1 MSERLP
7 IYEIEREIVARLQT
21 DRRLIL
27 SAPTGSGKSTQ
38 VPQMLLKHG
47 LLGTGQ
53 VVILQPRRLAARLLA
68 SRVAQELGVRLG
80 DEVGYQIRFEN
91 CTSSKTRIRFVTE
104 GVLLRQLIDDPQ
116 LRGVTALL
124 FDEFHERH
132 LYGDITLA
140 RALDLQEQQRPDL
153 KIAVMSAT
161 LNAGELERYLSVVNP
176 INPTMVGRTPH
187 PGPLPIGSA
196 DSADAEREKRSQ
208 RVGDGAPQVVEG
220 AFGKS
225 QSLLTSA
232 ATADFRCSTLSSE
245 GRTFPVEVEYLPHRM
260 GLNGPPVWELAAEQ
274 FARYINSGGEGDV
287 LVFMPGG
294 FEISQT
300 IEAIRYMKEA
310 NGFIVLPLHG
320 ELQPKDQD
328 AAVARYDRRK
338 VVVATNVAE
347 TSITIDGVRLVIDSG
362 LARVARYDANRG
374 INTLLIDK
382 ISQANADQRTGRAG
396 RTAPGTCVR
405 LWSRAEHDE
414 RAPHEMPEIRRLDLC
429 EVVLTLKAAGVD
441 DLRKFRWLE
450 KPDEISLTH
459 AEELLEDLGAIKRG
473 SAAAP
478 AAADS
483 APLSVTGD
491 ALGRSNVSGGAPD
504 TTREGA
510 RAPQLQITAIG
521 RKMLAFPLH
530 PRYARM
536 LLAAQEYGCVHQAC
550 LVAALTQGRDLLLR
564 NCGKEVDTARED
576 LLGEKASSDF
586 WIVMRAWSFAFNNQ
600 FRVDACRKLGIH
612 AVTAKQVG
620 PLFDQFLRIAK
631 DEGLD
636 TRPNEVKDE
645 NLQKC
650 ILIGFSDRVGKRMDQ
665 GTLRCELV
673 HGRRGVLSRDSKVQ
687 TPLLVVAEIREVEG
701 RDREVNTIL
710 SLATA
715 IEVEW
720 LKELFP
726 GDITRDVHVQ
736 FDAREKR
743 VLAAELLRFRDL
755 ALAAKRIDP
764 PPAEAAARLLAEE
777 VTAGRLLL
785 PNWDHSV
792 EQWLARLDLLCKQA
806 ADLQLPAITEDDKKH
821 IIAELCHGAVS
832 YKDIKEREV
841 KPVVMGWLSHAQREL
856 LDKHAPER
864 LTLSNGRTPK
874 VSYEPGKAPFISLR
888 IQELYDV
895 NQTPKVALGR
905 VPVTVHILT
914 PGMKPIQVT
923 QDLASFWREHYPK
936 IKSELARKYPRHLWR

>member
-1 MSERLP
+1 MADRLP
-7 IYEIEREIVARLQT
+7 IYDIEHELLARLHA
-21 DRRLIL
+21 DKRLIL

-38 VPQMLLKHG
+38 VPQMLLRHG
-47 LLGTGQ
+47 LLGNGQ
-53 VVILQPRRLAARLLA
+53 VVVLQPRRLATRLLA
-68 SRVAQELGVRLG
+68 ARVAAELGVKLG
-80 DEVGYQIRFEN
+80 EEVGYQIRFEN
-91 CTSSKTRIRFVTE
+91 VTSAKTKIRFVTE
-104 GVLLRQLIDDPQ
+104 GILLRQMIADPH
-116 LRGVTALL
+116 LAGVAAIL

-140 RALDLQEQQRPDL
+140 RALDEQERQRPDL
-153 KIAVMSAT
+153 MLCVMSAT
-161 LNAGELERYLSVVNP
+161 LNAGELEKYLSPCATVV
-176 INPTMVGRTPH
+176 
-187 PGPLPIGSA
+187 
-196 DSADAEREKRSQ
+196 
-208 RVGDGAPQVVEG
+208 
-220 AFGKS
+220 
-225 QSLLTSA
+225 
-232 ATADFRCSTLSSE
+232 SE
-245 GRTFPVEVEYLPHRM
+245 GRTFPVEVEYLPHRV
-260 GLNGPPVWELAAEQ
+260 GLNGPPVWELAAAE
-274 FARYINSGGEGDV
+274 FSRYVNAGGAGDV

-294 FEISQT
+294 FEIAQT
-300 IEAIRYMKEA
+300 IEAIRHTSEA
-310 NGFIVLPLHG
+310 RGFIVLPLHG

-328 AAVARYDRRK
+328 AAVARYPQRK

-347 TSITIDGVRLVIDSG
+347 TSITIDGVRLVIDGG
-362 LARVARYDANRG
+362 LARIARYDSNRG
-374 INTLLIDK
+374 INTLLIEK

-414 RAPHEMPEIRRLDLC
+414 RVPHEMPEIRRLDLS

-441 DLRKFRWLE
+441 DLRTFRWLE
-450 KPDEISLTH
+450 PPDAIALTH
-459 AEELLEDLGAIKRG
+459 AEELLEDLGAIGHDQK
-473 SAAAP
+473 
-478 AAADS
+478 
-483 APLSVTGD
+483 
-491 ALGRSNVSGGAPD
+491 
-504 TTREGA
+504 
-510 RAPQLQITAIG
+510 ITPVG
-521 RKMLAFPLH
+521 RKLLAFPLH

-536 LLAAQEYGCVHQAC
+536 LLAAQEYQCVYQAC

-564 NCGKEVDTARED
+564 NCGKDVESARED

-586 WIVMRAWSFAFNNQ
+586 WILMRAWSFAFNHQ

-612 AVTAKQVG
+612 AITAKQVG
-620 PLFDQFLRIAK
+620 PLLEQFLRIAK

-636 TRPNEVKDE
+636 TRPHEVKDE

-650 ILIGFSDRVGKRMDQ
+650 ILIGFSDRVARRLDL

-673 HGRRGVLSRDSKVQ
+673 HGRRGVLARESKVQ
-687 TPLLVVAEIREVEG
+687 QSPLFVAAEIREVEQRG
-701 RDREVNTIL
+701 GEVNTIL

-726 GDITRDVHVQ
+726 DDLKSAVQVQ

-777 VTAGRLLL
+777 VVAGRLLL
-785 PNWDHSV
+785 PNWDHHV
-792 EQWLARLDLLCKQA
+792 EQWLARLNLLCKEC
-806 ADLQLPAITEDDKKH
+806 ADLQLPAITEDDKQH
-821 IIAELCHGAVS
+821 LIAELCHGAVS

-841 KPVVMGWLSHAQREL
+841 KPVVMSWLSPAQREL

-864 LTLSNGRTPK
+864 LTLPNGRTPK
-874 VSYEPGKAPFISLR
+874 VNYEPGRAPFISLR

-895 NQTPKVALGR
+895 NQTPKIALGR

-923 QDLASFWREHYPK
+923 QDLASFWREQYPK
-936 IKSELARKYPRHLWR
+936 IKSELARKYPKHLWR